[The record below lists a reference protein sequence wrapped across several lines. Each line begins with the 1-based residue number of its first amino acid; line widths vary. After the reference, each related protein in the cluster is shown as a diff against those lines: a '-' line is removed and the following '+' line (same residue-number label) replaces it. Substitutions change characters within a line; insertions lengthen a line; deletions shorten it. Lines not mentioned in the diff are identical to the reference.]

1 MNTIKK
7 KSIKFEIQHL
17 SMNDA
22 CMNIPENLKQQIY
35 ISTWCDLT
43 KYLQTQE
50 TTFQKFKYYIY

>member
-1 MNTIKK
+1 
-7 KSIKFEIQHL
+7 
-17 SMNDA
+17 MNDA

-50 TTFQKFKYYIY
+50 TIFQKFNYYIY